1 MSTYA
6 YWTAYVVLFPALGE
20 WWRSGACMDRL
31 VHSGGAC
38 GMHYALSNPVG
49 GATVSL
55 LSLSR
60 RLAVSP
66 PISPGL
72 SHPSVYGAWV
82 SRTKTNTEIAAH
94 RSGNQ
99 H

>member
-6 YWTAYVVLFPALGE
+6 YWMVYVVLFPVLGK
-20 WWRSGACMDRL
+20 WWPSGACMDRP
-31 VHSGGAC
+31 GATREAHTGC
-38 GMHYALSNPVG
+38 TLSNPVG

-66 PISPGL
+66 PISLGL

-82 SRTKTNTEIAAH
+82 SHTKTNTAIAAH
-94 RSGNQ
+94 RSGNEY
-99 H
+99 